1 MFSIHFNSNMHGRK
15 SLSVKEGDEETP
27 QRAEAH
33 QQRERGPIGRDS
45 TVTCGGVTPCEGKQ

>member
-1 MFSIHFNSNMHGRK
+1 MHGRK

-33 QQRERGPIGRDS
+33 QQRERGPLGRDS
-45 TVTCGGVTPCEGKQ
+45 TVTCGGMPPCEGKQ